1 MLIRYLLTSVAP
13 IIERAH
19 FSARKRFLGPTDE
32 DFWSN
37 FNSVAPKGTP
47 HSPSTYFSS
56 RAYVYAPLRSHQ
68 SEICGLY
75 KICEVINFG
84 DTQRDIEGSS

>member
-47 HSPSTYFSS
+47 HSPSTNFLHVLTFTLLCD
-56 RAYVYAPLRSHQ
+56 RIKVK
-68 SEICGLY
+68 SEVSTRFT
-75 KICEVINFG
+75 K
-84 DTQRDIEGSS
+84 

>member
-32 DFWSN
+32 DFWCN
-37 FNSVAPKGTP
+37 FNSEPQQVPRTVP
-47 HSPSTYFSS
+47 PLIFSS

-68 SEICGLY
+68 SEI
-75 KICEVINFG
+75 
-84 DTQRDIEGSS
+84 